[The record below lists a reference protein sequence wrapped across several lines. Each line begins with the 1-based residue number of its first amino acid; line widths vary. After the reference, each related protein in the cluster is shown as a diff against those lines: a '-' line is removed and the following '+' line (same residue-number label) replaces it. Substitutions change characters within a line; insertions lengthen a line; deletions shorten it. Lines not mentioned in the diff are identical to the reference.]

1 MTHKGRAP
9 RLEQET
15 IRADMLVIGG
25 GLAGCMAAIRAG
37 EIVGPDNV
45 LVVDKANIRRSGN
58 AATGVD
64 HTWSYMPEVHGPM
77 GYTVEQLVE
86 DHVKS
91 LGPLQDQDVIYS
103 IASTVAD
110 RIKTMESWGFPM
122 KTNGVYDYVQKIHRV
137 PTFLHWA
144 GRNQKVLFRKELE
157 RRGIHV
163 LNRVIVTD
171 LITQEGEV
179 TGAIGAGIRDPKMY
193 LFHAKAVI
201 VTTGGISRLFPGINS
216 CDFNRQRYPFGTGDG
231 VAMAYRAGAEL
242 TRMEYITRW
251 TGPKNFVK
259 PGRGTWIGIVEDFT
273 GQPVGRVKPVADRK
287 KIDLSVES
295 PHEMMTAY
303 REGRAPLFINCIG
316 ISDEDWAYMNW
327 GLSNEGNMVLLNHM
341 KDSGVDPRQERVE
354 FTFYEPEV
362 TGGIVAGPSGETNL
376 PGLFAAGGEVIGN
389 IKRAVSA
396 GAFALGWL
404 AGEKAG
410 AYARN
415 RDFGDD
421 ERGSQGLLDG
431 RRDLWSRILDRQEG
445 ASWQEVTSACQDLM
459 AYYAGETRYESLLK
473 AGLCRLQRLREE
485 ALRTMRAANQHELMR
500 CLEALNL
507 MDVGEAVILT
517 ATERKE
523 SRYSRWDAF
532 ARVDYPQEG
541 KDMDRLLIVR
551 LEQGRPVL
559 LWREPRRMHT
569 EGR

>member
-1 MTHKGRAP
+1 MSDKGRAM

-15 IRADMLVIGG
+15 VRTDVLVIGG

-37 EIVGPDNV
+37 EMVGAANV
-45 LVVDKANIRRSGN
+45 LVVDKANVRRSGN

-77 GYTVEQLVE
+77 GYTVEQMVE
-86 DHVKS
+86 DHVTS

-144 GRNQKVLFRKELE
+144 GRNQKVLFSKELE
-157 RRGIHV
+157 RRGIRV
-163 LNRVIVTD
+163 INRVIVSD
-171 LITQEGEV
+171 LITQDGEV
-179 TGAIGAGIRDPKMY
+179 SGAVGVGMRDPRIY
-193 LFHAKAVI
+193 LFQAKAVI
-201 VTTGGISRLFPGINS
+201 VTTGGISRLFPSINS
-216 CDFNRQRYPFGTGDG
+216 RDFNRQRYPFGTGDG

-259 PGRGTWIGIVEDFT
+259 PGRGTWIGVVEDFT
-273 GQPVGRVKPVADRK
+273 GQPVGRLKPVADRK

-295 PHEMMTAY
+295 PQDMMAAY
-303 REGRAPLFINCIG
+303 REGRAPLFMNCVG

-327 GLSNEGNMVLLNHM
+327 GLSNEGNLVLLQHM
-341 KDSGVDPRQERVE
+341 KESGVDPRKERVE

-362 TGGIVAGPSGETNL
+362 TGGIVAGPRGETNL
-376 PGLFAAGGEVIGN
+376 PGLLAAGGEVIGN

-404 AGEKAG
+404 AGEAAG
-410 AYARN
+410 GYARD
-415 RDFGDD
+415 RDFADD
-421 ERGSQGLLDG
+421 ERGAQDLVDS
-431 RRDLWSRILDRQEG
+431 RRGLWSSVLERKDG
-445 ASWQEVTSACQDLM
+445 PSWQEVTSACQDLM
-459 AYYAGETRYESLLK
+459 AYYAGEMRYESLLK
-473 AGLCRLQRLREE
+473 AGLERMKRLREE

-500 CLEALNL
+500 CQEALNL

-523 SRYSRWDAF
+523 SRHSRWDAF

-541 KDMDRLLIVR
+541 KGMDRLLTVR
-551 LEQGRPVL
+551 REEGNPVF
-559 LWREPRRMHT
+559 LWREPRRIHT